1 MTEGGVYRYRVHV
14 HVRVHAWLAA
24 AASDF
29 DCVQAASDFHV
40 YL

>member
-14 HVRVHAWLAA
+14 HAWLAA

-29 DCVQAASDFHV
+29 DCIEAASDFHV

>member
-1 MTEGGVYRYRVHV
+1 MTEGGVYRYRV

-29 DCVQAASDFHV
+29 DCVEAASDFDD
-40 YL
+40 LDCD